1 MQYRHWKYSTDKNIP
16 ETEKGHVT
24 MTANMRKYL
33 AGLDIG
39 TTGCKVTVYQA
50 NGEFK
55 AEAYREYGPMP
66 SCQPGEIDPSVI
78 KDCVF
83 QVLKEVAP
91 HCGELTG
98 MGITSFGETAV
109 LLDENDNPVMN
120 SLLYTDPRGQEESEL
135 LRAHFTD
142 ERIAEITGIKA
153 SPMFTL
159 PKLMWIRKHRP
170 EIWSR
175 VRKIMLIQDYITYL
189 LSGQND
195 IAYSLAARTLAFD
208 IRKLSYSRELLD
220 FAGIDPEMLS
230 RPIPNGAAA
239 GFINNKLALSLG
251 LPFGIS
257 IIAVGHDQVAAA
269 FGASV
274 LNPGDCALGMGTV
287 ECITPMFSG
296 MPARADILHNG
307 GFAVVPYR
315 GKDTFVTYAFTFCG
329 GALLKWYRDGIGS
342 ETARRL
348 KEEGLNPY
356 QHFDSRVKEE
366 PSGLIVLP
374 HFAGAATPYMDSCA
388 KGAIL
393 GLTLNTTPEDIYSG
407 LMEGVTYEMR
417 LNLEYL
423 MEAGIKADK
432 ITAAGGGANSSVWL
446 QMKADILN
454 MPITVSSLSQA
465 GAVGSIIM
473 AGLTCRLYYSDEEA
487 FSKFRG
493 ASRTFLPRP
502 EMTAKYDKLYDAY
515 KKAYKAAKEVRP

>member
-1 MQYRHWKYSTDKNIP
+1 
-16 ETEKGHVT
+16 

-50 NGEFK
+50 NGDFK

-66 SCQPGEIDPSVI
+66 SCAPGEIDPLVI

-91 HCGELTG
+91 HCEELTG
-98 MGITSFGETAV
+98 IGITSFGETAV
-109 LLDENDNPVMN
+109 LLDENDVPVMN
-120 SLLYTDPRGQEESEL
+120 SLLYTDPRGEEESRRLKE
-135 LRAHFTD
+135 HFTD
-142 ERIAEITGIKA
+142 EKIVSITGIKA

-159 PKLMWIRKHRP
+159 PKLMWVKENEPKRWGQVK
-170 EIWSR
+170 
-175 VRKIMLIQDYITYL
+175 KIMLIQDYITYL

-208 IRKLSYSRELLD
+208 INRLEYSRELLD
-220 FAGIDPEMLS
+220 FAGIDPGMFS

-287 ECITPMFSG
+287 ECLTPMFNG
-296 MPARADILHNG
+296 LPEHTNILHDG
-307 GFAVVPYR
+307 GFAIVPYR
-315 GKDTFVTYAFTFCG
+315 EKGTYVTYAFTFCG
-329 GALLKWYRDGIGS
+329 GALLKWYRDTLGK
-342 ETARRL
+342 EVAHKL
-348 KEEGLNPY
+348 KAEGCNPY
-356 QHFDSRVKEE
+356 SYFDSQVKDC
-366 PSGLIVLP
+366 PSGLLVLP
-374 HFAGAATPYMDSCA
+374 HFAGAATPYMDSQA
-388 KGAIL
+388 TGAIL
-393 GLTLNTTPEDIYSG
+393 GLTLATTPEDIYRG

-417 LNLEYL
+417 LNLEHL
-423 MEAGIKADK
+423 KNAGIQVNK
-432 ITAAGGGANSSVWL
+432 ITATGGGSGSDVWL

-454 MPITVSSLSQA
+454 MPVTVSGVSQA
-465 GAVGSIIM
+465 GAIGSIIM
-473 AGLTCRLYYSDEEA
+473 TGLTCRLYYSDEEA
-487 FSKFRG
+487 FSKFPG
-493 ASRTFLPRP
+493 KLKTYYPRP
-502 EMTAKYDKLYDAY
+502 EMAAAYDKLYTSY
-515 KKAYKAAKEVRP
+515 KKVYNAVKETRS